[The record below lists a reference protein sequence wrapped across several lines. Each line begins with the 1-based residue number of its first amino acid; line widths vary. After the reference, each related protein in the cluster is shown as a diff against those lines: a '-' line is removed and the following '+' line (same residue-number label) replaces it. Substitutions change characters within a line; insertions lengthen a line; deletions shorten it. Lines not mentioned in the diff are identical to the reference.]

1 MNKKRV
7 SMLVVL
13 ALVNAVAYHLAYVHF
28 LHRVFGYADFRY
40 EPTTASY
47 LIWTYLV
54 AVLPVIAVRKS
65 NSPSAVGA
73 ALLYVMSYVPIQLT
87 LTFMW
92 AEKTLDLVL
101 LQGVMTF
108 SMMTLFRVP
117 TSNRQA
123 SVKRKIFHS
132 AFFRIGPVTTTI
144 YLLTGIALLLVVTQ
158 YHTVMRLTSFED
170 VYDLR
175 SEASEINVS
184 TVTHYLTMWISYAIG
199 PFFIA
204 RAIFFSRKDDWII
217 GISSLLIL
225 YFAFGSKIALLTPLF
240 MLAMRY
246 IDNGCNEF
254 LMRLLSIVGIF
265 LIFIVFAVPDEGV
278 LRYINSLF
286 LLRVFGSNGW
296 TGAVY
301 YEYFT
306 SHSLTFYNHI
316 GPINAIF
323 EAYPYGN
330 NSLGQVIAQ
339 HYFSNEANF
348 NAGFWAS
355 DGFAALG
362 IAGVPIVTLFLAVF
376 MRVLDR
382 LAIGYPT
389 RFINLWLLAFWMGLM
404 NAPLTT
410 ALLSGGGLLILLL
423 MWMGRLQQKRSS
435 TEPTTQ
441 FANKK
446 HQPPEL
452 G

>member
-1 MNKKRV
+1 MTKRV
-7 SMLVVL
+7 TKLVVL

-40 EPTTASY
+40 EPTTAAY

-101 LQGVMTF
+101 LQGVMTL
-108 SMMTLFRVP
+108 SMMTFFRAP
-117 TSNRQA
+117 TSYRH
-123 SVKRKIFHS
+123 SSEKRATDHS
-132 AFFRIGPVTTTI
+132 AFFRSGPLTTTI
-144 YLLTGIALLLVVTQ
+144 YFLTGISLLLVVTQ
-158 YHTVMRLTSFED
+158 YHSVMRLTSFED

-175 SEASEINVS
+175 DEASKITVS

-204 RAIFFSRKDDWII
+204 RAIFCSSKTDWII
-217 GISSLLIL
+217 GISSLLVL
-225 YFAFGSKIALLTPLF
+225 YLAFGSKIALLTPFF
-240 MLAMRY
+240 MITMRY
-246 IDNGCNEF
+246 IDNGQNDF
-254 LMRLLSIVGIF
+254 LQRLLATVGIL
-265 LIFIVFAVPDEGV
+265 LIFIVFAVPDEGI

-286 LLRVFGSNGW
+286 ILRVFGSNGW

-306 SHSLTFYNHI
+306 SHALTLYTHI
-316 GPINAIF
+316 GPINAISD
-323 EAYPYGN
+323 AYPYGK
-330 NSLGQVIAQ
+330 NSLGQEIAK

-362 IAGVPIVTLFLAVF
+362 IAGVPVVTFFLAMF
-376 MRVLDR
+376 MRALDK
-382 LAIGYPT
+382 LAIIYPT
-389 RFINLWLLAFWMGLM
+389 RFINIWLLGFWMGLM
-404 NAPLTT
+404 NAPFTT
-410 ALLSGGGLLILLL
+410 ALLSGGGLLILLF
-423 MWMGRLQQKRSS
+423 MWMGKLQQKRGS
-435 TEPTTQ
+435 TGPTTQ
-441 FANKK
+441 FVNKN
-446 HQPPEL
+446 HPSSER

>member
-1 MNKKRV
+1 MTKRV
-7 SMLVVL
+7 TLLVVL

-28 LHRVFGYADFRY
+28 LHRVFDYADFRY
-40 EPTTASY
+40 EPTTAAY
-47 LIWTYLV
+47 LTWTYLV
-54 AVLPVIAVRKS
+54 AVLPVISVRKS

-101 LQGVMTF
+101 LQGVMTL
-108 SMMTLFRVP
+108 SMVTLFRAP
-117 TSNRQA
+117 TPYRHA
-123 SVKRKIFHS
+123 SVKRKTCHS

-144 YLLTGIALLLVVTQ
+144 YMLTGIALLLVVTQ

-199 PFFIA
+199 PFYIA
-204 RAIFFSRKDDWII
+204 RAIFFSRKTDWII
-217 GISSLLIL
+217 GIFSLLVL

-240 MLAMRY
+240 MLAMSY
-246 IDNGCNEF
+246 IDNGRNEF
-254 LMRLLSIVGIF
+254 LQRLLFMVGVF
-265 LIFIVFAVPDEGV
+265 LIFIVFVVPDEGI

-306 SHSLTFYNHI
+306 SHALTFYNHI

-323 EAYPYGN
+323 DAYPYGD

-339 HYFSNEANF
+339 HYFSNDANF

-362 IAGVPIVTLFLAVF
+362 IAGVPVVTLFLAVF

-382 LAIGYPT
+382 LTISYPT
-389 RFINLWLLAFWMGLM
+389 RFINLWLLGFWMGLM
-404 NAPLTT
+404 NAPFTT
-410 ALLSGGGLLILLL
+410 ALLSGGGLLILLF
-423 MWMGRLQQKRSS
+423 MWMGRLEQQRIS
-435 TEPTTQ
+435 TVPTAQ
-441 FANKK
+441 FVKK
-446 HQPPEL
+446 IHPPLEI

>member
-1 MNKKRV
+1 MIKRV
-7 SMLVVL
+7 TMLVVL
-13 ALVNAVAYHLAYVHF
+13 ALLNAVAYHLAYIQF
-28 LHRVFGYADFRY
+28 LHRVFAYADFRY
-40 EPTTASY
+40 EPTTAAY
-47 LIWTYLV
+47 LFWTYLV
-54 AVLPVIAVRKS
+54 AILPVVVARKS

-73 ALLYVMSYVPIQLT
+73 ALLYLMSYVPIQMT

-92 AEKTLDLVL
+92 AEKTLELVL
-101 LQGVMTF
+101 LQSVMAV
-108 SMMTLFRVP
+108 SMISLFRAP
-117 TSNRQA
+117 TSYRHA
-123 SVKRKIFHS
+123 FVKKATDYS
-132 AFFRIGPVTTTI
+132 AVFRVGPLTSII
-144 YLLTGIALLLVVTQ
+144 YLLTGISLLLVVTQ
-158 YHTVMRLTSFED
+158 YHSVMRLTSFED

-175 SEASEINVS
+175 SAASEIDVS
-184 TVTHYLTMWISYAIG
+184 IVTHYLTMWISYAIG

-204 RAIFFSRKDDWII
+204 RAIFFSRKADWII
-217 GISSLLIL
+217 GISSLLVL
-225 YFAFGSKIALLTPLF
+225 YFAFGSKIALLTPLL

-246 IDNGCNEF
+246 IDNGSNEF
-254 LMRLLSIVGIF
+254 LLRLLSIAGIF

-306 SHSLTFYNHI
+306 SHALTFYNHI

-323 EAYPYGN
+323 DAYPYGN

-362 IAGVPIVTLFLAVF
+362 IAGVPIATLFLAVF

-382 LAIGYPT
+382 LAISYPT
-389 RFINLWLLAFWMGLM
+389 RFINLWLFAFWMGLM
-404 NAPLTT
+404 NAPFTT

-435 TEPTTQ
+435 TGPTRH
-441 FANKK
+441 FVNKK
-446 HQPPEL
+446 HQSPEL

>member
-1 MNKKRV
+1 MTKKRV
-7 SMLVVL
+7 TMLVVL

-28 LHRVFGYADFRY
+28 LHRVFDYADFRY

-47 LIWTYLV
+47 LVWTYLV

-101 LQGVMTF
+101 LQGVMTL
-108 SMMTLFRVP
+108 SMVTLFRA
-117 TSNRQA
+117 SNQYRHA
-123 SVKRKIFHS
+123 SVKRKTCHS

-144 YLLTGIALLLVVTQ
+144 YVLTGIALLLVVTQ
-158 YHTVMRLTSFED
+158 YHAVMRFTSFED

-175 SEASEINVS
+175 SEASEISVS
-184 TVTHYLTMWISYAIG
+184 TVTHYLIMWLSYAIG
-199 PFFIA
+199 PFYIA
-204 RAIFFSRKDDWII
+204 RALFLSRKTDWII
-217 GISSLLIL
+217 GIASLLVL

-240 MLAMRY
+240 MLAMSY
-246 IDNGCNEF
+246 IDNGRNEF
-254 LMRLLSIVGIF
+254 LQRLLFMVGVF
-265 LIFIVFAVPDEGV
+265 LIFIVFVVPDEGI

-306 SHSLTFYNHI
+306 IHALTFYNHI

-323 EAYPYGN
+323 GAYPYGD

-362 IAGVPIVTLFLAVF
+362 IAGVPIVTLFLAAF
-376 MRVLDR
+376 MRALDR
-382 LAIGYPT
+382 LAISYPT

-404 NAPLTT
+404 NAPFTT
-410 ALLSGGGLLILLL
+410 ALLSGGGLLVLLL
-423 MWMGRLQQKRSS
+423 MWMGGLQQQSSS
-435 TEPTTQ
+435 TRPTT
-441 FANKK
+441 
-446 HQPPEL
+446 
-452 G
+452 